1 MGNNINLATACEVP
15 TAKSKG
21 LTVKNKGLTA
31 KNKGLTAKQGVANKH
46 KLHVVKPAQQ
56 NSQLHTD
63 RQQVWNVLRIHN
75 KANKRLIMTTT
86 SVKSGL
92 IYRYL
97 TQLVKSGYLKALNPR
112 KGRPRGQCIH
122 YRLIRNS
129 GRLAPQVRN
138 NGVYDQNQQ
147 VFYPFNN
154 KEAAK

>member
-1 MGNNINLATACEVP
+1 MGNNVNVLASACEVP
-15 TAKSKG
+15 TAKDKA
-21 LTVKNKGLTA
+21 LTA
-31 KNKGLTAKQGVANKH
+31 NRKAPTATAKQRVANKH
-46 KLHVVKPAQQ
+46 KLHVVKAARQ

-63 RQQVWNVLRIHN
+63 RQQVWNVLRIHT

-86 SVKSGL
+86 TVKSGL

-97 TQLVKSGYLKALNPR
+97 LQLVKSGYLKPLNAR

>member
-1 MGNNINLATACEVP
+1 MGNNLQQDFATACEVP
-15 TAKSKG
+15 TANGK
-21 LTVKNKGLTA
+21 VPTA
-31 KNKGLTAKQGVANKH
+31 KQGAAKQGVANKH
-46 KLHVVKPAQQ
+46 KLHVVKSANQ

-63 RQQVWNVLRIHN
+63 RQQVWNVLRIHT

-97 TQLVKSGYLKALNPR
+97 LQLVKAGYLKPLNTR

-138 NGVYDQNQQ
+138 NGVWDQNQQ
-147 VFYPFNN
+147 VFYPFN
-154 KEAAK
+154 KEAK